1 MYRTSIRPV
10 ISAPRTIRTMYSP
23 IKTPKRVIPP
33 RADWNTGLVE
43 TSYFVGKGVTL
54 FVSFYTFLQWLYY
67 RKLRQ
72 EKEKDQ

>member
-1 MYRTSIRPV
+1 MYRTSIKPV

-23 IKTPKRVIPP
+23 IKISRRVVPS
-33 RADWNTGLVE
+33 AELSTTLVE
-43 TSYFVGKGVTL
+43 TSYFIGKGVTL